1 MFQYLR
7 IPSLLA
13 SLDAMSKF
21 FALVCVAI
29 LVFVFPPLLN
39 LALFFLILLCAI
51 FLGRIDV
58 GRIVGALSILLAL
71 AALFLIGGLFYGKGQ
86 PIFHLGPFVYTVEGL
101 TVRASSAARIV
112 NVILSSML
120 FVWVTNPRD
129 FVTGLVRLGLP
140 YRIAFTIFVG
150 LNYIPIMTDEMRF
163 ITEAQTLRGLRRD
176 RSLAGLVRQYRSF
189 LIAVLLRSLRKA
201 QITAFALDSKGF
213 GAYPERTYLNP
224 FRWTVGGIVWL
235 CLWVALVVASL
246 YASFVLHLW
255 SGFYFAY

>member
-21 FALVCVAI
+21 FALVCIAI
-29 LVFVFPPLLN
+29 LVFIFPPMLN
-39 LALFFLILLCAI
+39 LALFILILLCAVV
-51 FLGRIDV
+51 LGRIDV
-58 GRIVGALSILLAL
+58 KRILGALSILLAL
-71 AALFLIGGLFYGKGQ
+71 AALFLIGGIFYGKGQ
-86 PIFHLGPFVYTVEGL
+86 PLFRVGPFIYTIEGL
-101 TVRASSAARIV
+101 TVRGSSAARIV
-112 NVILSSML
+112 NVVLSSML

-129 FVTGLVRLGLP
+129 FVTGLVRLGVP

-150 LNYIPIMTDEMRF
+150 LNYIPIMTNEMHY

-176 RSLAGLVRQYRSF
+176 RSFGGLLRQYRTY
-189 LIAVLLRSLRKA
+189 LVAVLLRSLRKA

-224 FRWTVGGIVWL
+224 FRWSLGGIIWL
-235 CLWVALVVASL
+235 CIWVAIVLVSL
-246 YASFVLHLW
+246 YASVVLHLW
-255 SGFYFAY
+255 SGYYFAF

>member
-21 FALVCVAI
+21 FALVCIAI
-29 LVFVFPPLLN
+29 LVFIFPPMLN
-39 LALFFLILLCAI
+39 LALFIFILLCAV
-51 FLGRIDV
+51 FLGRIDLK
-58 GRIVGALSILLAL
+58 RILGALSILLAL
-71 AALFLIGGLFYGKGQ
+71 AALFLIGGIFYGKGE
-86 PIFHLGPFVYTVEGL
+86 PLFHVGPFAYTIEAL
-101 TVRASSAARIV
+101 TVRGSSAARIV
-112 NVILSSML
+112 NVVLSSML

-129 FVTGLVRLGLP
+129 FVTGLVRLGVP

-150 LNYIPIMTDEMRF
+150 LNYIPIMTNEMHY

-176 RSLAGLVRQYRSF
+176 RSIGGLLRQYRTF
-189 LIAVLLRSLRKA
+189 LVSVLLRSLRKA

-224 FRWTVGGIVWL
+224 FRWSLGGIVWL
-235 CLWVALVVASL
+235 CMWVAIVLASL

-255 SGFYFAY
+255 TGYYFAF